1 MNIKITI
8 QYMFQPSLLKDSLNN
23 LQRVLDRIINC
34 SKIVD
39 VWPIYEL
46 LFSKLPLLDEK
57 DL

>member
-46 LFSKLPLLDEK
+46 LFAKLPLLDEK